1 MMKISDWRNLPF
13 REIWVVDTEYYPGA
27 GLNNGGREGDT
38 STPLCLVALEMR
50 SNRIVHQWQD
60 EFGRFPPYPLDDD
73 VLIIAYVNSAE
84 FGTHIALGWGQ
95 PACSIDAY
103 IEFRHHTNDGRIKS
117 GDREKGFYS
126 IGGAL
131 RYFGEDGIDTAHKKD
146 MRDRILQGPPFTNQE
161 RADILDYCQSDVDA
175 LARLVPHIIPTIRSL
190 PHAMFRAR
198 FAWVSA
204 QQERRGIPIDP
215 DLARLKERWSDIQC
229 ELVLELDQQYGC
241 YEFGADGKPHW
252 VERLFAEYVKRER
265 MTSWP
270 TYPDGKLDERDKT
283 FREMEGLYPQVK
295 TLRELRYS
303 LSALRLNSLSV
314 GSDWRN
320 RTPLWAYG
328 SKTGRNQ
335 PSNAKYIFGPAKWI
349 RFLIKPPPG
358 CALIHRDY
366 RQQEARIAAV
376 VSGDMALLKACD
388 PDIYIGIAKQLGFAP
403 PEATPESHK
412 AVRKMFKPVGLGI
425 IYGLGPHTL
434 ATRIGVSLFE
444 SAEILARL
452 HAQFHV
458 WEDYAHSVLD
468 HAGLDLEI
476 GTPLCWYMQCPPGI
490 KPRTVRNFPIQ
501 SMGAE
506 ILHTACILA
515 ERRGIKIVAPV
526 HDALMAEAD
535 LDCAEDV
542 SVALDQV
549 MRDASAVMLKGH
561 ELPTDV
567 QIIRP
572 GERYY
577 DDRGEEMWNTVDRL
591 LKKIEAKKAHG

>member
-1 MMKISDWRNLPF
+1 MAAISDWRDLPF
-13 REIWVVDTEYYPGA
+13 GEIWVVDTEFYPGA
-27 GLNNGGREGDT
+27 GLSNGGREGDAL
-38 STPLCLVALEMR
+38 TPLCLVALEMR
-50 SNRIVHQWQD
+50 SNRLVRLWQD
-60 EFGRFPPYPLDDD
+60 ELGRFPPYRLDND
-73 VLIIAYVNSAE
+73 VLIIAYANSAE
-84 FGTHIALGWGQ
+84 FGFHIACGWKQ

-103 IEFRHHTNDGRIKS
+103 IEFRHHVNDGRITS
-117 GDREKGFYS
+117 GDREKGFYG

-146 MRDRILQGPPFTNQE
+146 MRDRILQRPPFSNQE

-175 LARLVPHIIPTIRSL
+175 LARLVPYIIPTIRSL
-190 PHAMFRAR
+190 PHAMFRAQ
-198 FAWVSA
+198 FAWVTA

-215 DLARLKERWSDIQC
+215 VLAHLKERWSDIQR
-229 ELVLELDQQYGC
+229 ELVLELDRQYGC
-241 YEFGADGKPHW
+241 YEFDADGKPHW
-252 VERLFAEYVKRER
+252 VKRLFAEYVRRQR

-270 TYPDGKLDERDKT
+270 TYPDGSLDERDQT

-303 LSALRLNSLSV
+303 LSALRLNSLAV
-314 GSDWRN
+314 GSDNRN

-349 RFLIKPPPG
+349 RFLIVPPPG
-358 CALIHRDY
+358 RVLIHRDY
-366 RQQEARIAAV
+366 MQQEARIAAIK
-376 VSGDMALLKACD
+376 SGDAALLKACD

-403 PEATPESHK
+403 PDATPESHK
-412 AVRKMFKPVGLGI
+412 SVRKMFKPVGLGI
-425 IYGLGPHTL
+425 IYDIGPHAL
-434 ATRIGVSLFE
+434 ASRIGVSLFE

-458 WEDYAHSVLD
+458 WEDYAQSVGD

-476 GTPLCWYMQCPPGI
+476 GTPFGWYMQCPPGI
-490 KPRTVRNFPIQ
+490 KARTVRNFPIQ
-501 SMGAE
+501 STGSE
-506 ILHTACILA
+506 ILHVACILA
-515 ERRGIKIVAPV
+515 ERRGIEIIAPV

-535 LDCAEDV
+535 LDRAEEV
-542 SVALDQV
+542 SAALDQV
-549 MRDASAVMLKGH
+549 MRDASSIVLQGH

-567 QIIRP
+567 QIVRP

-577 DDRGEEMWNTVDRL
+577 DDRGEEMWTTVNRL
-591 LKKIEAKKAHG
+591 LHKLKARAHGG

>member
-1 MMKISDWRNLPF
+1 VRL
-13 REIWVVDTEYYPGA
+13 
-27 GLNNGGREGDT
+27 
-38 STPLCLVALEMR
+38 
-50 SNRIVHQWQD
+50 
-60 EFGRFPPYPLDDD
+60 
-73 VLIIAYVNSAE
+73 
-84 FGTHIALGWGQ
+84 GQ

-190 PHAMFRAR
+190 PHALFRAQ
-198 FAWVSA
+198 FAWA
-204 QQERRGIPIDP
+204 TTCQERRGIPIDP
-215 DLARLKERWSDIQC
+215 ILGRLRDNWDAMGG
-229 ELVLELDQQYGC
+229 ELVAELGAPYGC
-241 YEFGADGKPHW
+241 YEFDANGKPHW
-252 VERLFAEYVKRER
+252 RKHLFANYVRREG
-265 MTSWP
+265 MSSWP
-270 TYPDGKLDERDKT
+270 THPDGTLDERDVT
-283 FREMEGLYPQVK
+283 FREMEGLYSQTK

-314 GSDWRN
+314 GNDWRN
-320 RTPLWAYG
+320 RTPLWAFG

-349 RFLIKPPPG
+349 RFLIVPPPG
-358 CALIHRDY
+358 RVLIHRDF
-366 RQQEARIAAV
+366 RQQEPRVAAIT
-376 VSGDMALLKACD
+376 SGDMALLNACD

-403 PEATPESHK
+403 PDATPESHK
-412 AVRKMFKPVGLGI
+412 SVRKMFKPVALGI
-425 IYGLGPHTL
+425 IYGLGPRTL
-434 ATRIGVSLFE
+434 ASRIGVSLFE
-444 SAEILARL
+444 AAEILARL
-452 HAQFHV
+452 RAQFHV
-458 WEDYAHSVLD
+458 FEDYARSVGD
-468 HAGLDLEI
+468 HAGLKLEI
-476 GTPLCWYMQCPPGI
+476 GTPLDWRMQCPPGI

-506 ILHTACILA
+506 ILHVACILA
-515 ERRGIKIVAPV
+515 ERRGIEIIAPV

-542 SVALDQV
+542 SAALDQV
-549 MRDASAVMLKGH
+549 MRDASAVLLKGH

-577 DDRGEEMWNTVDRL
+577 DDRGEDMWNTVSRL
-591 LKKIEAKKAHG
+591 LQKIEAKKAHG

>member
-1 MMKISDWRNLPF
+1 
-13 REIWVVDTEYYPGA
+13 
-27 GLNNGGREGDT
+27 
-38 STPLCLVALEMR
+38 
-50 SNRIVHQWQD
+50 
-60 EFGRFPPYPLDDD
+60 
-73 VLIIAYVNSAE
+73 
-84 FGTHIALGWGQ
+84 
-95 PACSIDAY
+95 
-103 IEFRHHTNDGRIKS
+103 
-117 GDREKGFYS
+117 
-126 IGGAL
+126 
-131 RYFGEDGIDTAHKKD
+131 
-146 MRDRILQGPPFTNQE
+146 
-161 RADILDYCQSDVDA
+161 
-175 LARLVPHIIPTIRSL
+175 
-190 PHAMFRAR
+190 
-198 FAWVSA
+198 
-204 QQERRGIPIDP
+204 
-215 DLARLKERWSDIQC
+215 
-229 ELVLELDQQYGC
+229 
-241 YEFGADGKPHW
+241 
-252 VERLFAEYVKRER
+252 

-270 TYPDGKLDERDKT
+270 TYPDGKLDERDQT

-314 GSDWRN
+314 GTDNRN
-320 RTPLWAYG
+320 RTPLWPYG

-358 CALIHRDY
+358 RVLIHRDY

-376 VSGDMALLKACD
+376 VSGDAALLKACD

-412 AVRKMFKPVGLGI
+412 PVRKMFKPVGLGI

-476 GTPLCWYMQCPPGI
+476 STPLDWRMQCPPGI

-506 ILHTACILA
+506 ILHVACILA
-515 ERRGIKIVAPV
+515 ERRGIKIIAPV

-535 LDCAEDV
+535 PDCAEEV
-542 SVALDQV
+542 SAALDQV
-549 MRDASAVMLKGH
+549 MRDASAVLLKGH
-561 ELPTDV
+561 ELPTV
-567 QIIRP
+567 EQIIRP

-577 DDRGEEMWNTVDRL
+577 DDRGEEMWNTVSRL
-591 LKKIEAKKAHG
+591 LQKIEAKKSHG